1 MLSTHDCTIFKY
13 YLHSIVLQCYT
24 LATQTTEIKTKQG
37 DYMFLVTD
45 YKVKTNI
52 TTESFKKFIKK
63 CIDYDIFANMDQGVI
78 KFRADYVVDMR
89 PAHSEANYAVWNWMG
104 TLRLVDYS
112 QPDAFQKQSG
122 DWPIITDI
130 YFSKELNNTICIHT
144 TLDSSEEE

>member
-1 MLSTHDCTIFKY
+1 
-13 YLHSIVLQCYT
+13 
-24 LATQTTEIKTKQG
+24 
-37 DYMFLVTD
+37 MFLVTD

-52 TTESFKKFIKK
+52 TTDSFKKFIKK

-89 PAHSEANYAVWNWMG
+89 PAHSEASYAVWNWMG
-104 TLRLVDYS
+104 TLRLIDYS
-112 QPDAFQKQSG
+112 QPDAYSKQSG